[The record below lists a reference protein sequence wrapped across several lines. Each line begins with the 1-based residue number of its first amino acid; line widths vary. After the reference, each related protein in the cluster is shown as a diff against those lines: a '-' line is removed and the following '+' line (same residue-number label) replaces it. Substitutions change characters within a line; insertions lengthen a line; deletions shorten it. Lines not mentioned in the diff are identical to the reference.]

1 MSFLSHLCWLLKKKQ
16 KKKHENFEQNQK
28 EEC

>member
-1 MSFLSHLCWLLKKKQ
+1 MSFLSHLCWLLKKNK